1 MSGAMWPWPL
11 ALMLIT
17 ATFAGLLAWHQ
28 ATRIDRQ
35 VQRERWRRQPQ
46 SLRELGFVLGAL
58 VTAVAAAT
66 VLQLSLVPRIGH

>member
-11 ALMLIT
+11 ALISIT

-28 ATRIDRQ
+28 ATLIDREREHWPRQ
-35 VQRERWRRQPQ
+35 APSSRER
-46 SLRELGFVLGAL
+46 GFILGAL

-66 VLQLSLVPRIGH
+66 VLQILLVRHFLH

>member
-1 MSGAMWPWPL
+1 MWPWPL
-11 ALMLIT
+11 ALIVTT

-46 SLRELGFVLGAL
+46 SNGELGFVLGAL

-66 VLQLSLVPRIGH
+66 VLQLSLVPRTVH